1 MPETTT
7 SATPRTGLRN
17 LAIIAH
23 VDHGK
28 TTLVDGLLR
37 FSGAARENQAMPDRA
52 MDSGELERERGITIF
67 AKNTA
72 IEYEGT
78 KIQLVD
84 TPGHA
89 DFGGEVERVLGMV
102 DGVLLLVDAVEGVM
116 PQTRFVLQKALSH
129 GLCPILVVNKIDRP
143 ESRPDAVV
151 DEVFDLLVELG
162 ANEEQLD
169 FPVVFSSAKAALA
182 GLDAEKP
189 MKDLRPLLD
198 AIIEH
203 ARAPLVD
210 IDGPLQFQAV
220 TLGYDDFVGRLVIG
234 RVERGR
240 LLRNATVVRVLE
252 SGATESFRVTKLFGT
267 RGLDRVEFD
276 EAIAGDIVMLA
287 GVDTIEI
294 GDTVCDPA
302 HPDPRP
308 RIAIDPP
315 TLRVT
320 FTVNNSPYAGQDGK
334 FLTSRQIGDRLRR
347 EALGNVSIRMAET
360 DQRDTF
366 EIAGRGELQISVLIE
381 TMRREGY
388 EFSVSRPEII
398 PREID
403 GKVCEPVEDV
413 IVEVPD
419 THAGGVME
427 ALAIRKGRMEDME
440 IRGDR
445 RILRYV
451 VPSRG
456 LFGYRGEFLTQTRG
470 EGILH
475 RTVRG
480 YEPHAGSL
488 EGRGFGAIVATEM
501 GKTTPY
507 SLHSI
512 QERATMFVGPG
523 VPVYEG
529 QVVGENRRTG
539 DINVNVCR
547 AKKLTNMRASGKDEA
562 SVVTPPR
569 KLTIESALEWV
580 EDDELLEVTPASLR
594 LRKRILPGN
603 LRKR

>member
-102 DGVLLLVDAVEGVM
+102 DGVLLLVDAAEGVM